1 MTKKS
6 ENLTD
11 DKTRKNQVSLLPI
24 LVISFRNKT
33 GKLKAMRLT
42 NKETRRRGGKSL
54 RELQGTIRLTSR
66 TWPRIYSSVHV
77 RVILLN
83 RIVKA
88 TRMNV
93 RPSYARKSLS
103 ASKSLTPRR
112 PLTAKGKWPEDD
124 PEKHWEIERFGPT
137 YLKWGTKVGF

>member
-1 MTKKS
+1 VTKKS

-54 RELQGTIRLTSR
+54 RELQGTIRL
-66 TWPRIYSSVHV
+66 
-77 RVILLN
+77 
-83 RIVKA
+83 
-88 TRMNV
+88 NV
-93 RPSYARKSLS
+93 PDVA
-103 ASKSLTPRR
+103 
-112 PLTAKGKWPEDD
+112 
-124 PEKHWEIERFGPT
+124 
-137 YLKWGTKVGF
+137 